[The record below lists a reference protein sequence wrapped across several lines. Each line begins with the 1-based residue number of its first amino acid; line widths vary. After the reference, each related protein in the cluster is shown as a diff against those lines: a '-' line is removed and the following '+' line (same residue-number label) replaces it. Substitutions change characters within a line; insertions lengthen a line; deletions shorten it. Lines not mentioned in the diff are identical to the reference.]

1 MCHKC
6 RGDRA
11 NHLYPSSISYYQNFE
26 IVMDFYVLFDAIYS
40 LRWSKTFFHIIF
52 VFLNP
57 CYFSMYK
64 KKFFY
69 PPVSYKTIFT
79 FTFRQIGEKW
89 TGKDANMRAQIKL
102 HRGKEAD
109 RLVSGV
115 GVQNQVCNR
124 LQKIID
130 LSRIPSSCYCCV
142 MCVCLHCALFTVCIF
157 PMRADLQDHHVYLNG
172 WWQIYLSQ
180 ECDMNGRFG
189 SKKGYIQITVT
200 QMQYKP

>member
-52 VFLNP
+52 VFRNP

-64 KKFFY
+64 TKFFY

-79 FTFRQIGEKW
+79 FTLRQIGEKW

-142 MCVCLHCALFTVCIF
+142 MCLCVCVFALCTVHCVHISDESRFTRSPCIF
-157 PMRADLQDHHVYLNG
+157 KWLMANLLKPRMWYER
-172 WWQIYLSQ
+172 QIW
-180 ECDMNGRFG
+180 F
-189 SKKGYIQITVT
+189 
-200 QMQYKP
+200 